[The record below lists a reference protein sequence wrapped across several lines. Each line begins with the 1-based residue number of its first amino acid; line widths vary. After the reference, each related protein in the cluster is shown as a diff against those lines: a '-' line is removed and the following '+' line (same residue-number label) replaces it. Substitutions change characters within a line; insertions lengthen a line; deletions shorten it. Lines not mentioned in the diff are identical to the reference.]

1 MDACFVIP
9 LKPKEYLLLSSDFF
23 SFGAPQFRRAF
34 IQRKDRWFQD
44 HRATRAMSKQG
55 ECTSPEKTDTEI
67 WLTNTVSGLTRT
79 LHFIQGRNPA

>member
-9 LKPKEYLLLSSDFF
+9 LKPKGYLLLSSDFF

-55 ECTSPEKTDTEI
+55 EI
-67 WLTNTVSGLTRT
+67 
-79 LHFIQGRNPA
+79 